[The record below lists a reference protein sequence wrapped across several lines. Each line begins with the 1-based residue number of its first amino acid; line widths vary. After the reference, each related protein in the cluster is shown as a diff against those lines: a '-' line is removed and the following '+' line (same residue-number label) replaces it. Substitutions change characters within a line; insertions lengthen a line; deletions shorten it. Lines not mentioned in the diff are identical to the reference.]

1 MEYVGNKVGLKK
13 KCLVAKS
20 RNMITRYIIYLLYEH
35 ALILI
40 CFVIQINDGRNI
52 FTPPVIAL
60 LYAYFILLLLVRDM
74 MNIGSTYFKA
84 LLFGFTYRLGNES
97 EALSYKYIRGIDA

>member
-1 MEYVGNKVGLKK
+1 MWAIRWDARK

-20 RNMITRYIIYLLYEH
+20 RNMITRYNIYLLYEH

-52 FTPPVIAL
+52 FTQPVIAL
-60 LYAYFILLLLVRDM
+60 L
-74 MNIGSTYFKA
+74 
-84 LLFGFTYRLGNES
+84 
-97 EALSYKYIRGIDA
+97 

>member
-1 MEYVGNKVGLKK
+1 MWAIRWDSRK

-74 MNIGSTYFKA
+74 MNIGSTYWARK
-84 LLFGFTYRLGNES
+84 
-97 EALSYKYIRGIDA
+97 

>member
-1 MEYVGNKVGLKK
+1 MWAIRWDSRK

-20 RNMITRYIIYLLYEH
+20 RNMITSYNIYLLYEH

-74 MNIGSTYFKA
+74 MNIRSTYFMA
-84 LLFGFTYRLGNES
+84 LLFGFTRLS
-97 EALSYKYIRGIDA
+97 ARKWV

>member
-1 MEYVGNKVGLKK
+1 MWAIRWDARK

-20 RNMITRYIIYLLYEH
+20 RNMITRYNIYLLYEH

-60 LYAYFILLLLVRDM
+60 LCAYFILLLLVRDM
-74 MNIGSTYFKA
+74 MNIGSTNPWKVSV
-84 LLFGFTYRLGNES
+84 LKPKYRL
-97 EALSYKYIRGIDA
+97 II